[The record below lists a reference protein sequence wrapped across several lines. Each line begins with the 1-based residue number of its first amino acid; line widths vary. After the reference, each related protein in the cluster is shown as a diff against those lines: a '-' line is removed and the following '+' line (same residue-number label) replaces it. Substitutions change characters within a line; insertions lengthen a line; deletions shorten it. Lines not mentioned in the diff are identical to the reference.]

1 MENRLT
7 IPLLCIAAIVYA
19 CGPWRHSSNTNAATL
34 AVSNTHKKIHNTI
47 ATTFNVNSSGN
58 RVDFVISVANH
69 TKKAVELR
77 FPTSQTHDF
86 AVLDSKGR
94 TVWRWS
100 SGRMFTQAMQSKVV
114 KPKDTLTITNDW
126 DASNAHGEY
135 IAVATL
141 NSGDLSIERR
151 VPFRLP

>member
-1 MENRLT
+1 MENRLA

-19 CGPWRHSSNTNAATL
+19 CGPWRNSSPIALPEKASTSSTQSNT
-34 AVSNTHKKIHNTI
+34 V
-47 ATTFNVNSSGN
+47 ATTFDVSPNGD
-58 RVDFVISVANH
+58 RVDFILSIANN
-69 TKKAVELR
+69 TKKAIELR

-86 AVLDSKGR
+86 AVLDRHGR

-100 SGRMFTQAMQSKVV
+100 EGRMFTQAMQSKIV
-114 KPKDTLTITNDW
+114 KAKDTLTITDDW
-126 DASNAHGEY
+126 DARNAHGEY

-141 NSGDLSIERR
+141 ITDNHAIERR